1 MTTSIAAMA
10 RVQTKFKP
18 DDYLQLLLA
27 LLPVL
32 LPVSWALLQPLMAA
46 DTTLVAT
53 TLADTTL
60 AKSAQAVPVLSQTAL
75 APLWTTALPLLL
87 FGLPMLLAQL
97 WLVTSKPIAGR
108 GASSGALE
116 GSLDCPLPDAQHG
129 SRFRNG
135 GWLRWLLWAA
145 GMALPLLLLW
155 WWPAYWQQT
164 AASFLL
170 WGQIAG
176 LAMLYQ
182 LQQLYQRQQRSRRRR
197 WWSLDGVLA
206 LLLLLWVLSWT
217 LLLTSHEP
225 GLAGQPIPLQLDWPR
240 ILQQPGLWLWY
251 GWQLSVLALVMFG
264 CYWFNRYLL
273 IRKVLARQGLLP
285 FVLLSLSGILLCYA
299 PLTALLLQLPM
310 NQPVLVPAVPA
321 GNHNPFD
328 WYNLNFMFLQ
338 WLLTTP
344 LILAFERQQQD
355 STLAQVRQ
363 LQLQTELQLLQQQIN
378 PHFLFNTLNNLYA
391 LCLTKAESAP
401 AMVLQLAD
409 LLRYVVYQ
417 GQQTQVTLQQELE
430 YLQYYLAL
438 QQLRQA
444 QPLQLTLQLPADAKR
459 YTLPPLL
466 LIMLLENAFK
476 HGIEPDSKA
485 AVLQIIINIRQQRLE
500 LDMLNSIP
508 ATASTAAVDGHQS
521 AGMGLANLQ
530 RRLRLLFGSNFQL
543 QSAFEPHTGYW
554 RANLQLPLQPVSG
567 ELS

>member
-1 MTTSIAAMA
+1 MATSVAAMP
-10 RVQTKFKP
+10 RVQTKLKP
-18 DDYLQLLLA
+18 DNYLKLLLA

-32 LPVSWALLQPLMAA
+32 LPLGWALLQPLMAV
-46 DTTLVAT
+46 DRLE
-53 TLADTTL
+53 LA
-60 AKSAQAVPVLSQTAL
+60 SAQAVAALSQAAS
-75 APLWTTALPLLL
+75 APLWTTALQLML

-97 WLVTSKPIAGR
+97 WMATSKPIAAGCT
-108 GASSGALE
+108 SSDALDG
-116 GSLDCPLPDAQHG
+116 GSLHQALPDSLPG
-129 SRFRNG
+129 SSRSNAG
-135 GWLRWLLWAA
+135 WLLWAA

-155 WWPAYWQQT
+155 LWPAYWQQT
-164 AASFLL
+164 AASLLL

-176 LAMLYQ
+176 LALMYQ
-182 LQQLYQRQQRSRRRR
+182 LQQLYQRQQRSRQRR
-197 WWSLDGVLA
+197 WWSLDGVLV

-217 LLLTSHEP
+217 LLFTSHEP
-225 GLAGQPIPLQLDWPR
+225 GLAVQPIPLRLDWPR
-240 ILQQPGLWLWY
+240 ILQQPGLLLWY

-273 IRKVLARQGLLP
+273 IRKVLARQGLLS
-285 FVLLSLSGILLCYA
+285 FVLLSLGWILLCYA
-299 PLTALLLQLPM
+299 PLSALLLQLPM

-328 WYNLNFMFLQ
+328 WYNFNFMFLQ

-401 AMVLQLAD
+401 VMVLKLAD

-417 GQQTQVTLQQELE
+417 GQQTQVTLQQELD
-430 YLQYYLAL
+430 YLQHYLAL

-444 QPLQLTLQLPADAKR
+444 QPLQLTLQLPADAEH
-459 YTLPPLL
+459 YLLPPLL

-485 AVLQIIINIRQQRLE
+485 AVLQIIIKIRQQRLE
-500 LDMLNSIP
+500 LDMLNSLP
-508 ATASTAAVDGHQS
+508 ATALAATVDGHQS

-543 QSAFEPHTGYW
+543 QSAFEPQTGYW
-554 RANLQLPLQPVSG
+554 RASLQLPLQPVGG